1 MEIELVC
8 YRPRRHFFF
17 SWRLENIV
25 CIELLRRYKPQFC
38 DIFYYKEDTFQVDFL
53 VAKYGNVQELIQVSY
68 DVSNEKTRTRE
79 VRGLVN
85 AAKKLKCK
93 NLTLVTFETNETIEA
108 EGYTIKAIA
117 ATEWLLMQGVH

>member
-1 MEIELVC
+1 MASFVLFTGNIEKHALD
-8 YRPRRHFFF
+8 
-17 SWRLENIV
+17 SN
-25 CIELLRRYKPQFC
+25 
-38 DIFYYKEDTFQVDFL
+38 
-53 VAKYGNVQELIQVSY
+53 
-68 DVSNEKTRTRE
+68 DVSNEKARTRE

-117 ATEWLLMQGVH
+117 ATEWLLMQSVL